1 MGTHIYGSSRED
13 VLANAHSKW
22 QGQYQPGSVDLRVW
36 QKLGPELVVDLLA
49 GAAFGAR
56 HHARKLIADMQQHPW
71 RILATVHEGGIGDAQ
86 RGVDSAPHVTLQ
98 VNGRKF
104 HLRCKESPTLH
115 VVDITG

>member
-13 VLANAHSKW
+13 VVANAHRKW

-36 QKLGPELVVDLLA
+36 QKLGPELIVDLLA
-49 GAAFGAR
+49 GAASGAR
-56 HHARKLIADMQQHPW
+56 HTARKLVADMQQHPW
-71 RILATVHEGGIGDAQ
+71 RILSTVHEGGHGDAQ

-104 HLRCKESPTLH
+104 HLRCRESPALH
-115 VVDITG
+115 IVEITG